1 MEKVLPCMLLQ
12 VSDAYRLERSKWE
25 GIPGGLSGS
34 ALPARNTGRPSS
46 ARRW

>member
-1 MEKVLPCMLLQ
+1 MEKVVPCMLLQ